1 MLKALTKIPR
11 WQRTLIVLFFSQ
23 MATAVGFSS
32 IFPFLP
38 LYVKSL
44 GSSTGMSVELLA
56 GLVFSAQAF
65 TMMLAAPV
73 WGRLADR
80 YGRKLMI
87 IRASFGGAIV
97 LLMMAFV
104 QTAEQ
109 LVALRALQGLISGIV
124 AANSA
129 LLAAQVPRE
138 RMGYAMGTLQVGLGA
153 GVAFGPLIGG
163 IVADTFGYASAF
175 YVTAAMLFLAGVLVF
190 IGVREDFHPQV
201 SEERKGQGIFAFWGQ
216 LLKFPGVKPTYSL
229 RFLIQLAR
237 SMLIPVMPLFVVEL
251 MADAARVNSFTGL
264 LIGARAAATTV
275 SAMFLGRLADRI
287 GHRKVAATSAILAGL
302 FYIPQSLVTEEWQL
316 LILAILVGVALG
328 GVIPTLSAIL
338 ARYTESGAEGAVFGL
353 DTSIRSAARSVAP
366 LLGSWIAL
374 SWGLRG
380 TFVVTG
386 LVLLATGFA
395 ARIILPEPAQP
406 RKPSIPRPHPSNL

>member
-1 MLKALTKIPR
+1 MLKARANTPR
-11 WQRTLIVLFFSQ
+11 WKKTLFVLFFSQ

-32 IFPFLP
+32 ICPFLP

-65 TMMLAAPV
+65 TMMISAPI

-87 IRASFGGAIV
+87 IRASFGGGIV

-109 LVALRALQGLISGIV
+109 LVALRAVQGLISGTLP
-124 AANSA
+124 ANSA
-129 LLAAQVPRE
+129 LLASQVPRE
-138 RMGYAMGTLQVGLGA
+138 RMGFAMGTLQVGLGA
-153 GVAFGPLIGG
+153 GVALGPLIGG
-163 IVADTFGYASAF
+163 IVADLYGYASAF
-175 YVTAAMLFLAGVLVF
+175 YVTAAMLFLSGVVVV
-190 IGVREDFHPQV
+190 IGVKEDFHPPTT
-201 SEERKGQGIFAFWGQ
+201 EERKGQGIFAFWGQ
-216 LLKFPGVKPTYSL
+216 LLKIPGVKPTYSL

-251 MADAARVNSFTGL
+251 MTDAARVNSFTGL

-275 SAMFLGRLADRI
+275 SAMFLGRLADRV
-287 GHRKVAATSAILAGL
+287 GHRKVAAVSAILAGL
-302 FYIPQSLVTEEWQL
+302 FYLPQSLVTEEWQL

-328 GVIPTLSAIL
+328 GVIPTLSAI
-338 ARYTESGAEGAVFGL
+338 
-353 DTSIRSAARSVAP
+353 
-366 LLGSWIAL
+366 
-374 SWGLRG
+374 
-380 TFVVTG
+380 
-386 LVLLATGFA
+386 
-395 ARIILPEPAQP
+395 
-406 RKPSIPRPHPSNL
+406 

>member
-1 MLKALTKIPR
+1 MLKALTKAPR

-23 MATAVGFSS
+23 MATAIGFSS

-44 GSSTGMSVELLA
+44 GSSTGMSVELLS

-65 TMMLAAPV
+65 TMMLASPV
-73 WGRLADR
+73 WGLLADR
-80 YGRKLMI
+80 YGRKLMVV
-87 IRASFGGAIV
+87 RASFGGSAIL
-97 LLMMAFV
+97 LLMAFA
-104 QTAEQ
+104 QSAEQ
-109 LVALRALQGLISGIV
+109 LVGLRALQGLISGTV

-129 LLAAQVPRE
+129 LLASQVPRE
-138 RMGYAMGTLQVGLGA
+138 RMGYAMGMLQVGLGA

-175 YVTAAMLFLAGVLVF
+175 YVTAAMLFVAGVVVF
-190 IGVREDFHPQV
+190 IGVREDFHPQI
-201 SEERKGQGIFAFWGQ
+201 SGERRGLGIFVFWGQ
-216 LLKFPGVKPTYSL
+216 LLQFPGVSPTYSV
-229 RFLIQLAR
+229 RFLTQLAR
-237 SMLIPVMPLFVVEL
+237 SMLAPIMPLFVVVL

-264 LIGARAAATTV
+264 LIGAQAAATTV

-287 GHRKVAATSAILAGL
+287 GHRKVAAVSAILAGL
-302 FYIPQSLVTEEWQL
+302 FYLPQSLVTEEWQL
-316 LILAILVGVALG
+316 LVLATLVGVALG

-353 DTSIRSAARSVAP
+353 DTSIRSGARALAP

-374 SWGLRG
+374 TWGLRG

-386 LVLLATGFA
+386 FILLLTGLATHIF
-395 ARIILPEPAQP
+395 LPEPAQP
-406 RKPSIPRPHPSNL
+406 RKPSIPRPHPSTM